1 MVFTM
6 TDVAMAIDWGDIGII
21 GETHPDSIV
30 RGRSGYSIMPGTTEV
45 WDYKQGRWVEFPEV
59 NHAPYLAFGGW
70 LAAID
75 AKSPNIEAAYDFISF
90 LSRPENSY
98 ISVVTAETG
107 FNPYRYFHFEKMAGW
122 LGMGFA
128 DPAAYLKAIRA
139 TIAHPNVQVD
149 LRIPGAARYFDAI
162 DAQISLALAGIK
174 TPQEALD
181 DAAREWD
188 LITEELGRDAQLR
201 AFRASLGL
209 PPLEE

>member
-1 MVFTM
+1 M
-6 TDVAMAIDWGDIGII
+6 
-21 GETHPDSIV
+21 
-30 RGRSGYSIMPGTTEV
+30 
-45 WDYKQGRWVEFPEV
+45 
-59 NHAPYLAFGGW
+59 
-70 LAAID
+70 
-75 AKSPNIEAAYDFISF
+75 
-90 LSRPENSY
+90 
-98 ISVVTAETG
+98 
-107 FNPYRYFHFEKMAGW
+107 
-122 LGMGFA
+122 
-128 DPAAYLKAIRA
+128 
-139 TIAHPNVQVD
+139 D